1 MKKLFCKYF
10 PCLLL
15 LINTATGLS
24 QDFTLQ
30 RYSVKDGLP
39 GTHIHHLYQDSYGFL
54 WIGSTSGLSR
64 FDGKNFKNYGHS
76 QGLENLYVLGT
87 YEDKQQRLWIGTT
100 DKIFQLKGNHLFKHT
115 VENDE
120 KFDWIYQFTE
130 VNKSLLALTDRGIF
144 YLKDSLWKR
153 IIFFEGSEKRECK
166 QILSTTEGLYFNYG
180 NEIIFQSKEGK
191 YQSIAQSPDKNDRSY
206 FNSLTKVNNRIFLS
220 SENRLYE
227 VTSKTLL
234 LLINNIP
241 TKGYFSY
248 TIDKEYNCWV
258 GVENK
263 GIFFYQQKEK
273 VYKPVFHLPF
283 TSWVLP
289 FIDKEN
295 NVWWGSFDGL
305 FLLTPKL
312 FENVLTV
319 KADTVIS
326 QINNVVPLNEN
337 ELLLAVT
344 DKGFFRYKNKKF
356 IAIPKPSSYKNNQ
369 QYYKERIDGYAKD
382 GNKNTWFFTRFRHLF
397 LWNGVD
403 LLDKTHLLT
412 LTTGE
417 YFYTMAVNPIT
428 HQPFI
433 CGDSTLLVLEGE
445 KFIRF
450 TDKDGHYIEK
460 AQNIIFVSNGT
471 GIVNNSDGYIHLITP
486 DKKLIPGPAILNN
499 SENKIITSHTTRFFA
514 DGDNSFWVANA
525 GKGLMY
531 YQLNDKNEI
540 TATQKITTEDG
551 LPDDIVQQ
559 LITDEQSRKWVIT
572 NSGLAILYQ
581 ENKKENTQW
590 GVFNVSKA
598 QGFTAEEWSSANF
611 AKDNSGTLWFASTDN
626 LLKIET
632 SQLEIE
638 KKIPQIVIEEV
649 LLNMRVTNWSQYSD
663 SVYDYLQIPVNLR
676 LKHTQNSLG
685 IRFKGIAL
693 ASASQLEYSYQLE
706 PIDTGWS
713 NPSTDNFV
721 SLVRLSP
728 GSYMLRVKARG
739 KGTAWSNPAQFGFTI
754 TPPFW
759 LTWWFRLSLLLLV
772 SIAIFYF
779 LYSRIKKIKKRA
791 AIQNQIMDLE
801 MKALKSQMNP
811 HFIYNALNSIQAL
824 IADNKNNDA
833 IMYVGSFSRLLRQVL
848 EHSEN
853 NVIPLEREIETMKLY
868 ISLEALRLNMN
879 LLYTI
884 KTDETVILENE
895 KIPPL
900 ILQPFI
906 ENALWHGLSEKKGER
921 ILQIKISQEANW
933 LICSVEDNGIGRQ
946 VAMTKKIL
954 SVHQSKGIDITRQRL
969 INFNKDPLEPLV
981 FTDLL
986 DNSGNAAGTKV
997 IVRISRSAK

>member
-1 MKKLFCKYF
+1 MKKQFRKYF
-10 PCLLL
+10 VGLLL
-15 LINTATGLS
+15 IINTATGLS

-39 GTHIHHLYQDSYGFL
+39 GTQIHHLYQDSYGFL

-64 FDGKNFKNYGHS
+64 FDGKNFKNYGQG
-76 QGLENLYVLGT
+76 QGLDNLFVLAI

-100 DKIFQLKGNHLFKHT
+100 DKIFQLKGNHLIKYP

-120 KFDWIYQFTE
+120 KFGWLSHYVE
-130 VNKSLLALTDRGIF
+130 VNNQLLAVTDSGTF
-144 YLKDSLWKR
+144 YLEDSIWKR
-153 IIFFEGSEKRECK
+153 ISFFAGQEKRVCR
-166 QILSTTEGLYFNYG
+166 QIFTTTEGLYFNYG
-180 NEIIFQSKEGK
+180 NEIIFQSKDGK
-191 YQSIAQSPDKNDRSY
+191 YKSLAQSPDKNDKTY
-206 FNSLTKVNNRIFLS
+206 FNHFTKVNNRIFLS

-234 LLINNIP
+234 LLIDNIP

-248 TIDKEYNCWV
+248 SVDKNYNCWV
-258 GVENK
+258 GIENK
-263 GIFFYQQKEK
+263 GIFFYQLKEK
-273 VYKPVFHLPF
+273 EYKSVFHLPF
-283 TSWVLP
+283 TPWILP
-289 FIDKEN
+289 FVDREN
-295 NVWWGSFDGL
+295 TVWWGSYEGL
-305 FLLTPKL
+305 LRLIPKL
-312 FENVLTV
+312 FENVLNV
-319 KADTVIS
+319 KTDTAIS
-326 QINNVVPLNEN
+326 QINNVVSLNEN

-344 DKGFFRYKNKKF
+344 DKGFFRYKNRKF

-369 QYYKERIDGYAKD
+369 QYYRERIDGYAKD
-382 GNKNTWFFTRFRHLF
+382 GEKNTWIFTRFRHLF
-397 LWNGVD
+397 LWNGVE
-403 LLDKTHLLT
+403 LLDKTHLLR
-412 LTTGE
+412 LTSGE

-445 KFIRF
+445 KFVRF
-450 TDKDGHYIEK
+450 TDKDGHSIQK
-460 AQNIIFVSNGT
+460 AQNIIFISNGT
-471 GIVNNSDGYIHLITP
+471 GIVNNSEGYTYLITP
-486 DKKLIPGPAILNN
+486 DKKIIEGPAILHN
-499 SENKIITSHTTRFFA
+499 SENKIITSHNTRFFA
-514 DGDNSFWVANA
+514 GGDNSFWVANA

-531 YQLNDKNEI
+531 YQLNNKNEV
-540 TATQKITTEDG
+540 TATQKITIADG

-559 LITDEQSRKWVIT
+559 VITDEQGRKWVIT

-581 ENKKENTQW
+581 NNKKGNPDW
-590 GVFNVSKA
+590 DVFNVSKA

-626 LLKIET
+626 LLKIKT
-632 SQLEIE
+632 SQLVIE
-638 KKIPQIVIEEV
+638 KKTPQAVIEEV
-649 LLNMRVTNWSQYSD
+649 LLNMKETNWPQYSD
-663 SVYDYLQIPVNLR
+663 AVYSYLQIPINLQ

-693 ASASQLEYSYQLE
+693 ESASHLEYSYQLE
-706 PIDTGWS
+706 PVDTGWS

-728 GSYMLRVKARG
+728 GSYTLYVRVRG
-739 KGTAWSNPAQFGFTI
+739 KGTAWSKPAQFSFTI

-772 SIAIFYF
+772 SLAIFYF
-779 LYSRIKKIKKRA
+779 LYSRIKKIKKGA

-801 MKALKSQMNP
+801 MKALKAQMNP

-824 IADNKNNDA
+824 IADNKKNDA

-879 LLYTI
+879 LSYSI
-884 KTDETVILENE
+884 KTDETIILENE

-921 ILQIKISQEANW
+921 ILQIKISQEVNW
-933 LICSVEDNGIGRQ
+933 LICTVEDNGIGRPM
-946 VAMTKKIL
+946 ADAKKGLTK
-954 SVHQSKGIDITRQRL
+954 HQSKGIDITRQRL
-969 INFNKDPLEPLV
+969 INFNNNTDEPLA
-981 FTDLL
+981 FIDLL
-986 DNSGNAAGTKV
+986 DGTGNAAGTRVVVK
-997 IVRISRSAK
+997 ISRPV